1 MQLVIDIFVPAV
13 LIEFQY
19 CWFIVTVWF
28 IVIVGLIVIVVHVI
42 YWNILSTKV
51 STSTNF
57 HMTGK

>member
-28 IVIVGLIVIVVHVI
+28 IVIVWLNCN
-42 YWNILSTKV
+42 WWTCNILSTKV